1 MFNQII
7 KPMKK
12 IYLVLTVLC
21 LLCGYLPAQ
30 NLILVNGGQFG
41 NPQENV
47 NVQIYDPNTKTI
59 RAIDT
64 IHTNSVQEILIDGS
78 FAFVAAQDSI
88 VKYDLTTELRVASAG
103 FNGFSTKAM
112 AVYQN
117 YLLVGNWYGKSSYN
131 LYVYDRNNLA
141 LLDSVQQVTKGVSSI
156 LVLGPTA
163 LVSQNSTT
171 ANFEDT
177 LGYIT
182 AINLDSLQQ
191 VMHIVPTNY
200 SGDFGQLVATDN
212 SLLTINSVS
221 NTILEFQNLPDTTPI
236 VHQFQQDIS
245 VTNPYQYSLYGDTLF
260 LKWNGKLG
268 SVEINTFNILDT
280 TVIDT
285 MVTAFALD
293 TVRKQFYIT
302 QTDFFSYKKGGIY
315 NYSGIK
321 IDTLPVGFSPEVAS
335 MYYYTIT
342 SLDEMAKSGF
352 NFKTYPN
359 PVSDILSIEM
369 ESGNNPIE
377 LKIIDLTGK
386 VVRQAQLKGQKSYL
400 DLSELSTGIY
410 VIQIQSEGKVSSSKL
425 IKR

>member
-117 YLLVGNWYGKSSYN
+117 YLLVGNWYGKSSHN

-141 LLDSVQQVTKGVSSI
+141 LLDSVQQVTKGVASI
-156 LVLGPTA
+156 LVHGSTA
-163 LVSQNSTT
+163 FISQNSTT
-171 ANFEDT
+171 TNFEDT

-182 AINLDSLQQ
+182 TVNLDSLQQ
-191 VMHIVPTNY
+191 VADMVPTNY
-200 SGDFGQLVATDN
+200 SGDIGQLIETGN
-212 SLLTINSVS
+212 SFLTVNSVS
-221 NTILEFQNLPDTTPI
+221 NTFLEFQDLSDTTPI

-245 VTNPYQYSLYGDTLF
+245 VTNPYQYALYGDTLF
-260 LKWNGKLG
+260 LKWNDKLG

-280 TVIDT
+280 IVIDT
-285 MVTAFALD
+285 MITAFALD

-335 MYYYTIT
+335 MYYYSIT
-342 SLDEMAKSGF
+342 SLIEQNQKEIS
-352 NFKTYPN
+352 FKTYPN
-359 PVSDILSIEM
+359 PVSDMLFIEM
-369 ESGNNPIE
+369 EPGNNPMK
-377 LKIIDLTGK
+377 LKIVDITGK
-386 VVRQAQLKGQKSYL
+386 VVREAQSMEQKSYL
-400 DLSELSTGIY
+400 DISELSAGIY
-410 VIQIQSEGKVSSSKL
+410 VIQVQSESKVSSSKL